1 MSLLQLDV
9 LFIVLFSTTMPF
21 RRKLP
26 AVSNSANVKNSLLG
40 SEKSNSVAEKDVHFW
55 LPLTNP
61 LLKPGL
67 PAADT
72 LHELLALPKAHVFVR
87 TDKKGLDF
95 STFSF
100 SSSISC

>member
-26 AVSNSANVKNSLLG
+26 AVSNSANLKNSLLG
-40 SEKSNSVAEKDVHFW
+40 SEKSNS
-55 LPLTNP
+55 LTNP

>member
-1 MSLLQLDV
+1 
-9 LFIVLFSTTMPF
+9 MPF
-21 RRKLP
+21 WRKLP

-40 SEKSNSVAEKDVHFW
+40 TEKSNSVAEKDLHFW

-61 LLKPGL
+61 LLKPGVT
-67 PAADT
+67 AADT
-72 LHELLALPKAHVFVR
+72 LHELLAPPKAHVFVC

-100 SSSISC
+100 SSSFSCWAYND